1 MMFYVE
7 IALKDLSIFPP
18 SDKEYFHPLFQSLK
32 VDPTW
37 LKRAD
42 NVLLAWIFDPEL
54 FWGLLFIAF
63 LNKFLFNGE
72 SMLTFLV
79 L

>member
-42 NVLLAWIFDPEL
+42 NVLLA
-54 FWGLLFIAF
+54 
-63 LNKFLFNGE
+63 
-72 SMLTFLV
+72 
-79 L
+79 